1 MDIHLVGES
10 VKFMI
15 LGMAVVFV
23 FLTLLVWLMRVQARL
38 INKYFPEKELPA
50 AHTGRPRALEEEERM
65 RTAAII
71 AAISEFRKK

>member
-10 VKFMI
+10 IKFMI

-23 FLTLLVWLMRVQARL
+23 FLTLLVWLMRLQARL
-38 INKYFPEKELPA
+38 INKYFPEKEPPV
-50 AHTGRPRALEEEERM
+50 HTGRPRALEEEERM

-71 AAISEFRKK
+71 AAVTEFRKK